1 MESEGKGSKDRG
13 KRAREGRKRVTNNP
27 VEKACEREGKGSEND
42 EKRTGTRREKV
53 QRMMAKGQGHGGK
66 RFRG

>member
-1 MESEGKGSKDRG
+1 MGKGPG
-13 KRAREGRKRVTNNP
+13 KGRKKVTKDN

-53 QRMMAKGQGHGGK
+53 QMMMTKG
-66 RFRG
+66 